1 MLSNLTID
9 VVCDVVVHA
18 VQYPPWRYHTCF
30 DSNLHI
36 ARGRRIDAV
45 VVVVAVAADFL
56 LPYRADVG
64 GSTEDPCY
72 ILLLLRHV
80 E

>member
-1 MLSNLTID
+1 MLSNLSID

-45 VVVVAVAADFL
+45 VVVVAADFL
-56 LPYRADVG
+56 LPYRADFG
-64 GSTEDPCY
+64 GSTKDPCY
-72 ILLLLRHV
+72 MLLLRHV